1 MEGRALVAETVLA
14 GGKLTEVASRL
25 GDNIVVEL
33 EDDAARGLV
42 VDRDIELRVQ
52 SPEINNAG
60 AQLQHARRGEDG
72 GQRVSA
78 RRPIIAARREDGR
91 QEAENLRRRWTWRR
105 RWKKKGESV
114 CLDTEGQLSYGW
126 GRKLP
131 IRGHQHQDHPDS
143 IILPP

>member
-1 MEGRALVAETVLA
+1 MEGRALVAEPVLA

-25 GDNIVVEL
+25 GDKIVVEL

-52 SPEINNAG
+52 SPKINNAG

-72 GQRVSA
+72 EQSVSA
-78 RRPIIAARREDGR
+78 RGPIIAARGEDGR

-114 CLDTEGQLSYGW
+114 CLDTEGSSLMGGAGSC
-126 GRKLP
+126 RSEVISTKIIP
-131 IRGHQHQDHPDS
+131 IR
-143 IILPP
+143 